1 MSPSL
6 SLCRTTLLYIDHKT
20 VKNIQVWEDECKCDM
35 SHVGGVAGDIFGLYY
50 LNICYLVWHS
60 EINCVDKSTF
70 ADGLENHR
78 SFGVTK

>member
-1 MSPSL
+1 
-6 SLCRTTLLYIDHKT
+6 
-20 VKNIQVWEDECKCDM
+20 M